1 MKLMVHL
8 QVVKLGYKSVAHYL
22 IQTYQNKTKAE
33 NSGAVVPVERSNTL
47 EEPFPQDEV
56 PCTGEEP
63 EDLTHGDSEEEIEK
77 MLLDNK
83 HVDAK
88 YGADKDGVLKEKKDD
103 KGDRDVKIVE

>member
-1 MKLMVHL
+1 MVHL

-88 YGADKDGVLKEKKDD
+88 DGGDKDGVLKEKKDD